1 MEELIKARQG
11 LEAERKSLR
20 GLLDEQ
26 LSDVEFKKR
35 ADVHHEKVRALEAK
49 ISILEHEDNEQRQS
63 AKRHGDRLSGANG
76 VEPIFA
82 RSMQEMYQGKGEMKV
97 QIPLQKR
104 ALNSTSGASLMGVT
118 INEGGDVFAPL
129 AGSVLEQIGVEVI
142 DVENETT
149 KVAKVD
155 FDGMPNM
162 TAYNETDT
170 IPVGELTLKAVVTNL
185 TNRGVI
191 IKVHNNLL
199 RGNITQRTETIVR
212 QAIANKVQEEMLR
225 ELLIGK
231 AKGFT
236 GLDSIA
242 GIQTVDAANLAISN
256 WEKFVSAY
264 TKILDYNGSVAN
276 ISAVIPPVVFGQV
289 QNLKDSTNQYLVPPP
304 GLSGMKIIP
313 CSIIKKD
320 YGVGTNRT
328 RVYMGDFSAVKIL
341 LENTY
346 LLMSEHRYLEED
358 VTAFRVVVRA
368 DMQLHIPEHI
378 VRVENILY

>member
-1 MEELIKARQG
+1 MEELIKARQR
-11 LEAERKSLR
+11 LEAERKILR
-20 GLLDEQ
+20 GLLNEQ

-35 ADVHHEKVRALEAK
+35 ADAHKEVIGALESK
-49 ISILEHEDNEQRQS
+49 ISILEYEDNQQRKEAKKEGERLSS
-63 AKRHGDRLSGANG
+63 AKGM
-76 VEPIFA
+76 EPIFA

-97 QIPLQKR
+97 QIPIQKR
-104 ALNSTSGASLMGVT
+104 ALNSTSGASLLGVT
-118 INEGGDVFAPL
+118 INDDGDVFAPL
-129 AGSVLEQIGVEVI
+129 AGSVLEQIGVEIV

-155 FDGMPNM
+155 FDGMSNL

-170 IPVGELTLKAVVTNL
+170 IPVGGLTLQAVTTNL

-199 RGNITQRTETIVR
+199 RGNVTLRTERIVR
-212 QAIANKVQEEMLR
+212 QAIADKVQEELLC

-242 GIQTVDAANLAISN
+242 GVQTVDAGNAVISN

-264 TKILDYNGSVAN
+264 TKILDYNGSIAN

-289 QNLKDSTNQYLVPPP
+289 QNLKDSSNQYLVPPP
-304 GLSGMKIIP
+304 GLKDMKMIP

-320 YGVGTNRT
+320 YGVGTDRT

-341 LENTY
+341 LESTY

-378 VRVENILY
+378 VRVENIDY